1 MRIHGLT
8 VKAKALSAIGLACIV
23 GALVLR
29 TWEPLPAWSQGAGPT
44 EEVLKILERAFDSK
58 DLGLYAS
65 VLSSQYQ
72 FISACST
79 PEGAPV
85 PLDRDHE
92 LEVIR
97 RLFANY
103 STIDARFSVE
113 SENTGT
119 DTAEAN
125 VRFSLVI
132 VDHKGDGQR
141 LEVTEQ
147 VVVASSTDGWS
158 IVSWIEEPAAGPDG
172 CSSPWHDFRESL
184 PSTGES
190 ESVVYGTSWGEL
202 KHLFE
207 E

>member
-8 VKAKALSAIGLACIV
+8 VKAKALSAVGLACIV
-23 GALVLR
+23 GALVQR
-29 TWEPLPAWSQGAGPT
+29 TWEPLPAWPQESRPT
-44 EEVLKILERAFDSK
+44 EEVLKTLERAFDSK

-65 VLSSQYQ
+65 VLSGQYQ

-85 PLDRDHE
+85 PLDRDYE
-92 LEVIR
+92 LEIIR

-119 DTAEAN
+119 DRAEAN
-125 VRFSLVI
+125 VRFSLLL

-141 LEVTEQ
+141 FEVTAQ
-147 VVVASSTDGWS
+147 VVVASSTDGWR
-158 IVSWIEEPAAGPDG
+158 IVSWIEEPSAGPDG

-184 PSTGES
+184 LSTGES
-190 ESVVYGTSWGEL
+190 ESVVNGTSWGGL
-202 KHLFE
+202 KRFFKE
-207 E
+207 